1 MKVVVYEPAADAR
14 GALCRRLR
22 HFGCGVIPFAD
33 ARGAFFFLLGGLAE
47 VDGLVV
53 NVAESGEG
61 LWLMEQLLRLHE
73 PFLAVTYREILVNEA
88 GVRCFGVIDG
98 AYPSA

>member
-1 MKVVVYEPAADAR
+1 MKVVVYEPGADAR

-22 HFGCGVIPFAD
+22 HLGCGVIPFAD

-61 LWLMEQLLRLHE
+61 LWLMEQLLRLHQ
-73 PFLAVTYREILVNEA
+73 PFLAVTYREILVSEA
-88 GVRCFGVIDG
+88 GVRCFGVVDG